1 MVTKVMRNRPKWKN
15 IFYVQAYIVSCQGFN
30 ERQLAAALGVSVA
43 AVRKWK
49 DRDNDFKEAIRMGLE
64 RFSDVESGKSEA
76 NSFRTYVFNRL
87 PMKLRLLWKKI
98 MRLEKEENGVLKAEA
113 LLEKRGRYAR
123 MHLFLYA
130 LTARSFNV
138 SKACKAVHISY
149 QEFKRW
155 VTHEPGFAEMM
166 DEIQL
171 HKQNFFE
178 EALIKL
184 VRKGDT
190 HAVIFANKTIN
201 KDRGYADKTTVDVNV
216 SGNVTQNV
224 NHHLVNLEELDLPIE
239 TLRQIR
245 DAIRKK
251 DEARRIAEE
260 TPVGALEYLNKKV
273 KAINGKELIED
284 AEFEVKEEDDE

>member
-1 MVTKVMRNRPKWKN
+1 MTVLVKRKRPKWKN
-15 IFYVQAYIVSCQGFN
+15 IFYVRAYIVSCQGFN
-30 ERQLAAALGVSVA
+30 EKQLAAALGVSVA

-49 DRDNDFKEAIRMGLE
+49 EQDKEFKEAIRMGLE

-76 NSFRTYVFNRL
+76 NSFRSYIFARL
-87 PMKLRLLWKKI
+87 PGRLRVLWKKI
-98 MRLEKEENGVLKAEA
+98 MRMEKEKNGVQRIDAM
-113 LLEKRGRYAR
+113 LESRGKYAR

-149 QEFKRW
+149 QEFRRW
-155 VTHEPGFAEMM
+155 VTHEAGFAEMM
-166 DEIQL
+166 DEIHY

-201 KDRGYADKTTVDVNV
+201 KDRGYADKSTVDVNV
-216 SGNVTQNV
+216 QGNITQTI
-224 NHHLVNLEELDLPIE
+224 NHNLVNLEELDLPIE

-251 DEARRIAEE
+251 EEIRRIAEE
-260 TPVGALEYLNKKV
+260 TPVGALEYINRKV
-273 KAINGKELIED
+273 KDQAED
-284 AEFEVKEEDDE
+284 VEFEVKEQEDD